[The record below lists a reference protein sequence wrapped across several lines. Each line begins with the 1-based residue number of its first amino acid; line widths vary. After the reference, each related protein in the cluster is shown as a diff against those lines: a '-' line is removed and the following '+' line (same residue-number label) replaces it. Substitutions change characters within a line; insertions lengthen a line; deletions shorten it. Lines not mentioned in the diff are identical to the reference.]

1 MKIKAPSR
9 SRILFE
15 GEDMFLTEY
24 CDDND
29 IWFWK
34 IIGEKP
40 FLIERGFKEQGG
52 LYTLSFPQKRNIHIL
67 LMIVICIVF
76 TKITNILLRISGM
89 DYLYYTQT
97 NVKREDI

>member
-1 MKIKAPSR
+1 MKIKAPSG

-15 GEDMFLTEY
+15 EKDMFLTEY

-34 IIGEKP
+34 IIGENP

-52 LYTLSFPQKRNIHIL
+52 LYTLSFPQKRKYSYPAYEGR
-67 LMIVICIVF
+67 MYCI
-76 TKITNILLRISGM
+76 
-89 DYLYYTQT
+89 YLGYGKATL
-97 NVKREDI
+97 I

>member
-24 CDDND
+24 CDDSNM
-29 IWFWK
+29 WFWK
-34 IIGEKP
+34 IIGEQP
-40 FLIERGFKEQGG
+40 FL
-52 LYTLSFPQKRNIHIL
+52 
-67 LMIVICIVF
+67 IVICIVF

>member
-1 MKIKAPSR
+1 MKIKAPSG

-15 GEDMFLTEY
+15 EEDMFLTEY

-34 IIGEKP
+34 IIGENP

-52 LYTLSFPQKRNIHIL
+52 LYTLSFPQRAKMFSQIQVV
-67 LMIVICIVF
+67 LM
-76 TKITNILLRISGM
+76 LG
-89 DYLYYTQT
+89 YLKQMKDESFE
-97 NVKREDI
+97 VE